1 MDWFTDN
8 PGQALITLG
17 ILLLIIEIV
26 VMGFSTFLL
35 TFFGLSAIVSGIAV
49 YWGIL
54 ANDLLTIVISNTLL
68 AALFA
73 AVLWKPL
80 KNLQNNKTATATKS
94 DLEGLE
100 FTLNSPVSKNQ
111 TSHHRLSGVEWVIKS
126 SSPIEA
132 GEQVIVEKAEVGT
145 LWVKAKE

>member
-1 MDWFTDN
+1 MDWLANN

-17 ILLLIIEIV
+17 ITLLIIEV
-26 VMGFSTFLL
+26 VIMGFSTFLL

-49 YWGIL
+49 YFGL
-54 ANDLLTIVISNTLL
+54 LSNDLLTIVISNTVL

-73 AVLWKPL
+73 TLLWKPL
-80 KNLQNNKTATATKS
+80 KNLQNTNVSDNTKS

-100 FTLNSPVSKNQ
+100 FTLTSDLSQ
-111 TSHHRLSGVEWVIKS
+111 TSSSNHRLSGVDWQVKS
-126 SSPIEA
+126 HTEIAS

-145 LWVKAKE
+145 LWVTKK